1 MRLAPYEQET
11 IICYDRSSKF
21 ARIYTANPTDMK
33 KLDAAKDI
41 YKCTRVDKDGKQ
53 IIAKE
58 YNTTRQNINFVLKSA
73 GIYKNRLNPIVIPD
87 NFEFEEE
94 GTSSPQPQS
103 LRFFLS

>member
-11 IICYDRSSKF
+11 VICYDRSSKF

-33 KLDAAKDI
+33 KLDAASDI

-58 YNTTRQNINFVLKSA
+58 YKCEKKFITLRKKVITRAK
-73 GIYKNRLNPIVIPD
+73 K
-87 NFEFEEE
+87 E
-94 GTSSPQPQS
+94 G
-103 LRFFLS
+103 